1 MYFYTTL
8 ILKKVRL
15 KLTDCLHRLMMSL
28 HHPKLYVEIDFDD
41 LKVAI
46 VTSNDQVKKNLK
58 IPNCKICW
66 MKILLKHLKNWL
78 NSSML
83 TSQQYPD
90 IWMGKK
96 ENSCHISWTKTPLQ
110 IDQTLPFF
118 WLWGTEKKFLVAYS
132 NSEKKITGFNTT
144 T

>member
-58 IPNCKICW
+58 IPNCKIC
-66 MKILLKHLKNWL
+66 
-78 NSSML
+78 
-83 TSQQYPD
+83 
-90 IWMGKK
+90 
-96 ENSCHISWTKTPLQ
+96 
-110 IDQTLPFF
+110 
-118 WLWGTEKKFLVAYS
+118 
-132 NSEKKITGFNTT
+132 
-144 T
+144 